1 MPDAIFTKTVKAGK
15 ITYFF
20 DVREAKNLSK
30 YLTITASQPTTE
42 GDKKFAKR
50 SINLFGN
57 AAEKFQEALTDSL
70 QSLK

>member
-1 MPDAIFTKTVKAGK
+1 MANAIYTKTVRAGK

-20 DVREAKNLSK
+20 DVKEAKNQSK
-30 YLTITASQPTTE
+30 YLTITASQPTSE

-57 AAEKFQEALTDSL
+57 AADKFQEALQDAIKN
-70 QSLK
+70 LK